1 MPRINFFNYLN
12 GLIKT
17 HYAKIW
23 SSHYLFDQVE
33 KMEQEIY
40 SIGNPTTL
48 LLERIFWLGIGGF
61 FGVALFTSL
70 LRQIIERKNKTT
82 FVKPNQLENLAKK
95 AVQRNLDSKWYFHQI
110 FLWPQAPLLII
121 TGART
126 EQ

>member
-1 MPRINFFNYLN
+1 
-12 GLIKT
+12 
-17 HYAKIW
+17 
-23 SSHYLFDQVE
+23 
-33 KMEQEIY
+33 MEQEIY

-95 AVQRNLDSKWYFHQI
+95 AVQRNLDSK
-110 FLWPQAPLLII
+110 
-121 TGART
+121 
-126 EQ
+126 